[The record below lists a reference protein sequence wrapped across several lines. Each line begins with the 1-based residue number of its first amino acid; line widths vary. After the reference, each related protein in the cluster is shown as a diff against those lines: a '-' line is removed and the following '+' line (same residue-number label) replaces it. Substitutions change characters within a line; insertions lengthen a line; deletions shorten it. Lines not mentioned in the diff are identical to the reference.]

1 MTLLAA
7 SRPLHSVYDAAL
19 IDLDGVVYLGPRAV
33 PAAPE
38 AVAKA
43 RAQGMRIAFVTNN
56 ASRTPAAIAERLT
69 ALGISAV
76 PEEVVTSAQAA
87 ARLIAER
94 VPAGSPV
101 LVVGDTGLRQA
112 VRAHGLRPVT
122 TVHDR
127 PVAVVQGYSPRLGL
141 DLVVEGAL
149 AVAAG
154 ALFVVSNS
162 DATAPMGRGIQP
174 GNGSFA
180 RVIAHATRQEPLVAG
195 KPERPL
201 HEEGVRRT
209 GAVNPLVIGDRL
221 DTDIEGAHRRGAH
234 SMLVLTGV
242 TTPADLLLAPP
253 EHRPSYLAY
262 DIGGL
267 NQTHPEVVWG
277 GGSARCGGWTAT
289 AEGERLR
296 LQGSG
301 ERLDGLRALCA
312 AVWHGG
318 HTPSAASL
326 REVTSVLG
334 W

>member
-1 MTLLAA
+1 MTLLTA
-7 SRPLHSVYDAAL
+7 SLPLHSLYDAAL
-19 IDLDGVVYLGPRAV
+19 IDLDGVVYLGPRVV

-43 RAQGMRIAFVTNN
+43 RAQGMRVAFVTNN
-56 ASRTPAAIAERLT
+56 ASRTPAAVAEHLT
-69 ALGISAV
+69 ALGVTAAAD
-76 PEEVVTSAQAA
+76 EVVTSAQAA

-94 VPAGSPV
+94 FPPGSPV

-122 TVHDR
+122 TIHDR
-127 PVAVVQGYSPRLGL
+127 PVAVVQGYSPRLGF
-141 DLVVEGAL
+141 DLAVEGAL

-154 ALFVVSNS
+154 ALFVVSNN

-180 RVIAHATRQEPLVAG
+180 RVIAHATHQEPLVAG
-195 KPERPL
+195 KPEPPL

-221 DTDIEGAHRRGAH
+221 DTDIEGAHRRGAA

-242 TTPADLLLAPP
+242 TTPVDLLLAPP
-253 EHRPSYLAY
+253 QRRPSYLAY

-267 NQTHPEVVWG
+267 NEPHPEVLWDG
-277 GGSARCGGWTAT
+277 REARCGGWTAT
-289 AEGERLR
+289 VHSDRLL

-301 ERLDGLRALCA
+301 ERLDGLRALCVA
-312 AVWHGG
+312 AWQSGRVFA
-318 HTPSAASL
+318 PDSL
-326 REVTSVLG
+326 HEVTGILG

>member
-7 SRPLHSVYDAAL
+7 SRPLHSVHDAAL

-33 PAAPE
+33 PAAPD

-43 RAQGMRIAFVTNN
+43 RAQGMQVAFVTNN
-56 ASRTPAAIAERLT
+56 ASRTPAAIAEHLT
-69 ALGISAV
+69 ALGVTATA
-76 PEEVVTSAQAA
+76 EEVVTSAQAA
-87 ARLIAER
+87 ARLVAAR

-127 PVAVVQGYSPRLGL
+127 PVAVVQGYSPRLGF

-154 ALFVVSNS
+154 ALFVVSNN

-174 GNGSFA
+174 GNGSCS

-195 KPERPL
+195 KPEPPPPAAGVRRAGAVDPAGAGGPPRR
-201 HEEGVRRT
+201 HREGVRRT
-209 GAVNPLVIGDRL
+209 GAVDPVVIGDRL
-221 DTDIEGAHRRGAH
+221 DTDIESATRRGVR
-234 SMLVLTGV
+234 SLLVLTGV
-242 TTPADLLLAPP
+242 TTPVDLLLAPP
-253 EHRPSYLAY
+253 EHRPSYLAH

-267 NQTHPEVVWG
+267 NETHPEVLLEG
-277 GGSARCGGWTAT
+277 REAHCGGW
-289 AEGERLR
+289 
-296 LQGSG
+296 
-301 ERLDGLRALCA
+301 
-312 AVWHGG
+312 
-318 HTPSAASL
+318 
-326 REVTSVLG
+326 
-334 W
+334 

>member
-7 SRPLHSVYDAAL
+7 SRPLHSVHDAAL

-33 PAAPE
+33 PAAPD

-43 RAQGMRIAFVTNN
+43 RAQGMRVAFVTNN
-56 ASRTPAAIAERLT
+56 ASRTPAAIAEHLT
-69 ALGISAV
+69 ALGVTATA
-76 PEEVVTSAQAA
+76 EEVVTSAQAA
-87 ARLIAER
+87 ARLVAER
-94 VPAGSPV
+94 VPAGAPV

-127 PVAVVQGYSPRLGL
+127 PVAVVQGYSPRLGF

-154 ALFVVSNS
+154 ALFVVSNN

-174 GNGSFA
+174 GNGSFS

-195 KPERPL
+195 KPEPPL

-209 GAVNPLVIGDRL
+209 GAVNPVVIGDRL
-221 DTDIEGAHRRGAH
+221 DTDIESATRRGVR
-234 SMLVLTGV
+234 SLLVLTGV
-242 TTPADLLLAPP
+242 TTPVDLLLAPP
-253 EHRPSYLAY
+253 EHRPSYLAH

-267 NQTHPEVVWG
+267 NETHPEVLLEG
-277 GGSARCGGWTAT
+277 REAHCGGWTA
-289 AEGERLR
+289 AAHGGRLR
-296 LQGSG
+296 LRGAG
-301 ERLDGLRALCA
+301 ERLDGLRALCMA
-312 AVWHGG
+312 AWHSD
-318 HTPSAASL
+318 HPLSTASV
-326 REVTSVLG
+326 REVTGVLG